1 MNQGLIRTRATS
13 SAAMERTA
21 TLRIE
26 TAHARTTA
34 AYAEDQ
40 VCKRPAFRELA
51 PGFTPNI
58 VNHGAEAGQPA
69 ADLEHALG
77 LAVPGVGAA
86 YRLFN

>member
-1 MNQGLIRTRATS
+1 
-13 SAAMERTA
+13 MERTA
-21 TLRIE
+21 TPRIE

-58 VNHGAEAGQPA
+58 VNHGAEK
-69 ADLEHALG
+69 
-77 LAVPGVGAA
+77 LASLP
-86 YRLFN
+86 LTWSTL

>member
-1 MNQGLIRTRATS
+1 MWTASVNQGLIRTRATS

-21 TLRIE
+21 TPCIE

-58 VNHGAEAGQPA
+58 VNHGAEK
-69 ADLEHALG
+69 
-77 LAVPGVGAA
+77 LASLP
-86 YRLFN
+86 LTWSTL